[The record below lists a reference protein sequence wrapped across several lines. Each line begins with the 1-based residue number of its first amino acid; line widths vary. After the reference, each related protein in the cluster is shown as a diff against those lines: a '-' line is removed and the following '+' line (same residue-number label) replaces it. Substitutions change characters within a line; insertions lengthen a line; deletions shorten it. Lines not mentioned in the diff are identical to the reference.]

1 VYIFC
6 TNTITLVCIG
16 TRLNNPH
23 CTPNLPRH
31 NWEAKERDSMCMQ
44 DTTPSQ
50 KHDFH
55 FFLQWAGTGQAMR
68 WICPYTTTIK
78 LGVLKIEN
86 PRDKN

>member
-1 VYIFC
+1 
-6 TNTITLVCIG
+6 
-16 TRLNNPH
+16 
-23 CTPNLPRH
+23 
-31 NWEAKERDSMCMQ
+31 MQ